1 MRTGD
6 YPKGNSPFGLADM
19 VGNVWLGFCQNKA
32 YFRGTSLASCD
43 KLGDPRLQEHW
54 SVFLTF
60 GYIWYHGLS

>member
-43 KLGDPRLQEHW
+43 NLEIQDSR
-54 SVFLTF
+54 ST
-60 GYIWYHGLS
+60 GLFS